1 MNLNLKN
8 KIFVVSGSSKGI
20 GFEIANQ
27 ILQEGGKVVIT
38 GRNKVN
44 LLMSFKN
51 LSKDFDKNI
60 KYVAGDIKNESTLRK
75 IKKILLKWK
84 RLDGIVANAGS
95 IKLKNLSFN
104 NLSDYNWY
112 NENNFMNSFKLINYF
127 LDYLKKNESSIV
139 FISSI
144 ASIKNVGAPIG
155 YTLSKQN
162 INYYSKFLA
171 KSLAKFKIRVNNVLP
186 GNIYFKEGNWHKK
199 IKKNKEK
206 IKKMIKKEVPLERF
220 GTPAEIANMVIFLL
234 SDKSS
239 FTTGSEIIID
249 GGQNIN

>member
-27 ILQEGGKVVIT
+27 ILQEGGKVVIS
-38 GRNKVN
+38 GRNKLN
-44 LLMSFKN
+44 LLMSFKK
-51 LSKDFDKNI
+51 LSKDFDENVR
-60 KYVAGDIKNESTLRK
+60 YVVGDVKNESTLKK

-95 IKLKNLSFN
+95 VKSKNLSLN
-104 NLSDYNWY
+104 NLTDYNWY
-112 NENNFMNSFKLINYF
+112 NENNFMNSFKFINYF
-127 LDYLKKNESSIV
+127 LDYLKKNKSSIV

-171 KSLAKFKIRVNNVLP
+171 KNLAKFKIRVNNVLP

-199 IKKNKEK
+199 IKKNKER